1 MMKIIAFLLAFSPII
16 AFAQAKQQPVISTIQ
31 HVTVFFNGAQVM
43 RAANAPLSTGK
54 TELIFKGLTPN
65 MDAQSM
71 QVKGEGDFIV
81 MSVVH
86 QMNYFEEPE
95 KKDTV
100 KILEQQRDILADK
113 ISVEA
118 DKVTVLQQQEAML
131 QRNQVQLLGVQNN
144 AMKLEDLKQVVDYQE
159 VKLENILSKRAIIN
173 KTLDKLRSD
182 LGKINAQLA
191 QLNARKA
198 DPTSEIHVI
207 VNAKSATSGK
217 FQINYIVPNASWYPN
232 YDLRVKDIASPLSM
246 TMKANVSQ
254 STGEEWKEVHL
265 TLSTGNP
272 SESGSKP
279 ELQPWR
285 LGTRYIYKK
294 SKADLSYFK
303 RNPNIRHI
311 SGIVT
316 SSQGEPLIGASVVI
330 KGTNRG
336 TVTDINGHY
345 ELDLTNDA
353 NIIVI
358 SPVGYSTEELA
369 ITQPVLNINLSEATL
384 NEMVVTGYSSAK
396 SRNYDKEDDAKAP
409 VAPTSSAEITVEKQE
424 ATTTSYD
431 IDLPYTIPNDGKYNA
446 VEIKEVNTPAT
457 YQYYVTPKL
466 DRDAF
471 LTAQVINWEQYNLL
485 SGEANLFFEGTYLG
499 KTYLNTQ
506 NTNDTLNISLGRD
519 KNVVVTRTKLND
531 FTKKGFLSN
540 KRTDSRSF
548 EIAIR
553 NKKSQ
558 AINIIVEDQLPLSVN
573 KDIEIENEAKE
584 AELDKITGKLT
595 WKINVAGGKEQK
607 VKFNYTVKYPKDL
620 RLQLE

>member
-1 MMKIIAFLLAFSPII
+1 MKIIAFLLSFCPIVAFS
-16 AFAQAKQQPVISTIQ
+16 QAKQQPVSSIIQ

-43 RAANAPLSTGK
+43 RLANAPLSIGK

-65 MDAQSM
+65 MDAQSV
-71 QVKGEGDFIV
+71 QVKGESDFIV

-100 KILEQQRDILADK
+100 KILEQQRDVLAEK

-159 VKLENILSKRAIIN
+159 VKLEIILSKRAIIN
-173 KTLDKLRSD
+173 KTLEKLRAD

-198 DPTSEIHVI
+198 DPTSEIHVM
-207 VNAKSATSGK
+207 VNSKSATSGK

-294 SKADLSYFK
+294 NKADLSYFK
-303 RNPNIRHI
+303 RNPSIRHI

-316 SSQGEPLIGASVVI
+316 SSQGEPLVGASVVI
-330 KGTNRG
+330 RGTNKGTI
-336 TVTDINGHY
+336 TDLNGHY
-345 ELDLTNDA
+345 ELDLTNEA
-353 NIIVI
+353 NIIII
-358 SPVGYSTEELA
+358 SFVGYSSDEVA
-369 ITQPVLNINLSEATL
+369 ITQPVLNINLGDAYTL
-384 NEMVVTGYSSAK
+384 SEMVVTGYSVAK
-396 SRNYDKEDDAKAP
+396 KQSYNDDDEKAP
-409 VAPTSSAEITVEKQE
+409 AAPTSSAEITVEKQE

-471 LTAQVINWEQYNLL
+471 LTAQVTNWEQ
-485 SGEANLFFEGTYLG
+485 
-499 KTYLNTQ
+499 
-506 NTNDTLNISLGRD
+506 
-519 KNVVVTRTKLND
+519 
-531 FTKKGFLSN
+531 
-540 KRTDSRSF
+540 
-548 EIAIR
+548 
-553 NKKSQ
+553 
-558 AINIIVEDQLPLSVN
+558 
-573 KDIEIENEAKE
+573 
-584 AELDKITGKLT
+584 
-595 WKINVAGGKEQK
+595 
-607 VKFNYTVKYPKDL
+607 
-620 RLQLE
+620 

>member
-1 MMKIIAFLLAFSPII
+1 MMKIIAFLLAFSPIV
-16 AFAQAKQQPVISTIQ
+16 AFAQAKQQPVSSTIQ

-65 MDAQSM
+65 MDAKSV

-113 ISVEA
+113 ILVEA

-144 AMKLEDLKQVVDYQE
+144 AMKLEDLKQVIDYQE
-159 VKLENILSKRAIIN
+159 VKLENILSKRAIVN
-173 KTLDKLRSD
+173 KTLDKLRAD
-182 LGKINAQLA
+182 LGKINAQLS
-191 QLNARKA
+191 QLNARRA
-198 DPTSEIHVI
+198 DPTSEIHVM

-232 YDLRVKDIASPLSM
+232 YDLRVKDIVSPLSM

-285 LGTRYIYKK
+285 LGMRYIYKK
-294 SKADLSYFK
+294 NKADLSYFR
-303 RNPNIRHI
+303 RNPSIRHI

-316 SSQGEPLIGASVVI
+316 DAQGEPMIGASVII
-330 KGTNRG
+330 KGTNKG
-336 TVTDINGHY
+336 AITDLSGHY

-353 NIIVI
+353 NIIVV
-358 SPVGYSTEELA
+358 SFVGFSNEEIA
-369 ITQPVLNINLSEATL
+369 ITQPVLNISLSDGSVLSE
-384 NEMVVTGYSSAK
+384 VVISGYGVAK
-396 SRNYDKEDDAKAP
+396 KQGYNDDAKASA
-409 VAPTSSAEITVEKQE
+409 APTSSAEITVEKQE

-471 LTAQVINWEQYNLL
+471 LTAQVTNWEQYNLL

-519 KNVVVTRTKLND
+519 KNVVVTRNKLND

-540 KRTDSRSF
+540 KRTDSRGF

-558 AINIIVEDQLPLSVN
+558 AINIIIEDQLPLSVN
-573 KDIEIENEAKE
+573 KDIEIENEAKDSD
-584 AELDKITGKLT
+584 LDKTTGKLT
-595 WKINVAGGKEQK
+595 WKLNIAGGKEQK
-607 VKFNYTVKYPKDL
+607 LKFNYTVKYPKDL
-620 RLQLE
+620 HLQLE

>member
-1 MMKIIAFLLAFSPII
+1 MKIIAFLLAFSPIM
-16 AFAQAKQQPVISTIQ
+16 AFAQAKQQPVSSTIQ

-65 MDAQSM
+65 MDAQSV

-100 KILEQQRDILADK
+100 KALEQQRDVLGDK
-113 ISVEA
+113 ISVET

-173 KTLDKLRSD
+173 KTLDKLRAD
-182 LGKINAQLA
+182 LGKINAQLS

-285 LGTRYIYKK
+285 LGMRYIYKK
-294 SKADLSYFK
+294 NKADLTYFK

-311 SGIVT
+311 SGIAT
-316 SSQGEPLIGASVVI
+316 DAQGEPLVGASVVI
-330 KGTNRG
+330 KGTTQG
-336 TVTDINGHY
+336 TITDINGHY

-353 NIIVI
+353 NIISI
-358 SPVGYSTEELA
+358 SFVGFSAEEIA
-369 ITQPVLNINLSEATL
+369 ITQPVLNISLGEATL
-384 NEMVVTGYSSAK
+384 NEIVVSGLAISKKKSS
-396 SRNYDKEDDAKAP
+396 NTNDDFPSFDSK
-409 VAPTSSAEITVEKQE
+409 TSSTEITVEKQE

-431 IDLPYTIPNDGKYNA
+431 IDSPYTIPNDGKYNA

-471 LTAQVINWEQYNLL
+471 LTAQVTNWEQYNLL

-519 KNVVVTRTKLND
+519 KNVVMTRTKLND

-540 KRTDSRSF
+540 KRTDSRGF
-548 EIAIR
+548 EIAVR

-584 AELDKITGKLT
+584 AELDKTTGKLT
-595 WKINVAGGKEQK
+595 WKLNVAGGKEQK
-607 VKFNYTVKYPKDL
+607 LKFNYTVKYPKDL

>member
-1 MMKIIAFLLAFSPII
+1 MKIIAFLLAFCPII
-16 AFAQAKQQPVISTIQ
+16 SFAQAKQQPVSSTIQ

-43 RAANAPLSTGK
+43 RAASAPLSTGK

-65 MDAQSM
+65 MDAQSV

-86 QMNYFEEPE
+86 QMNYFEEPV

-100 KILEQQRDILADK
+100 KILEQQRDVLAEK

-159 VKLENILSKRAIIN
+159 VKLEIILSKRAIIN
-173 KTLDKLRSD
+173 KTLDKLRAD

-191 QLNARKA
+191 QLNTRKA
-198 DPTSEIHVI
+198 DPTSEIHVV
-207 VNAKSATSGK
+207 VNSKSATSGK

-254 STGEEWKEVHL
+254 STGEEWEEIRL

-272 SESGSKP
+272 SESGTKP
-279 ELQPWR
+279 ALQPWR
-285 LGTRYIYKK
+285 LGALNYQDRT
-294 SKADLSYFK
+294 LS
-303 RNPNIRHI
+303 
-311 SGIVT
+311 
-316 SSQGEPLIGASVVI
+316 EVV
-330 KGTNRG
+330 
-336 TVTDINGHY
+336 V
-345 ELDLTNDA
+345 
-353 NIIVI
+353 
-358 SPVGYSTEELA
+358 VGYGTKRKE
-369 ITQPVLNINLSEATL
+369 
-384 NEMVVTGYSSAK
+384 SAP
-396 SRNYDKEDDAKAP
+396 RNDDAKAP
-409 VAPTSSAEITVEKQE
+409 AAPTSSAEITVEKQE

-471 LTAQVINWEQYNLL
+471 LTGQVTNWEQYNLL

-540 KRTDSRSF
+540 KRTDSRGF

-595 WKINVAGGKEQK
+595 WKLNVAGGKEQK

-620 RLQLE
+620 PLQLE

>member
-1 MMKIIAFLLAFSPII
+1 MKIIAFLLAFCPIM
-16 AFAQAKQQPVISTIQ
+16 AFAQAKQQPVSSTIQ

-65 MDAQSM
+65 MDAQSV

-100 KILEQQRDILADK
+100 KILEQQRDVLADK

-118 DKVTVLQQQEAML
+118 DKVTILQQQEAML

-173 KTLDKLRSD
+173 KMLNKLRAE

-198 DPTSEIHVI
+198 DPTSEIHVM

-254 STGEEWKEVHL
+254 RTGEEWKEVHL

-272 SESGSKP
+272 SESGNKP

-285 LGTRYIYKK
+285 LGTHYIYKK
-294 SKADLSYFK
+294 NKADLSYFK

-316 SSQGEPLIGASVVI
+316 DAQGEALAGASVVI
-330 KGTNRG
+330 KGTNKG
-336 TVTDINGHY
+336 TITDLNGHY

-353 NIIVI
+353 NIIIV
-358 SPVGYSTEELA
+358 SFVGYSNDEVA
-369 ITQPVLNINLSEATL
+369 ITQPVMNINLGEAVTLSEV
-384 NEMVVTGYSSAK
+384 VVTGYGLPK
-396 SRNYDKEDDAKAP
+396 RPRFGDDEKAP
-409 VAPTSSAEITVEKQE
+409 AAATSSAEITVEKQE

-431 IDLPYTIPNDGKYNA
+431 IDLPYTIPNDGIYNA

-471 LTAQVINWEQYNLL
+471 LTAQVTNWEQYNLL

-540 KRTDSRSF
+540 KRTDSRGF
-548 EIAIR
+548 EIAVR